1 MSVDANVAPARAGMR
16 RNVRAATLGFMA
28 FAVFSGADV
37 LVKLLAERFQVPQVT
52 FMITIAALVLLSA
65 YAGATG
71 SIGSLLP
78 RHPYLALMR
87 ALLLAVDT
95 LLIHYAFSMLPLAEA
110 YLLAFLTPLLVAI
123 LAFVLLGERLSPLA
137 WSGVMIGF
145 TGVAIA
151 LRPGIAPLN
160 LGHAAAAASALA
172 FALSLVL
179 LRRAKTSE
187 SDLALVAT
195 LLVVL
200 ATAAFGASMIGRGL
214 EAATATDLLAAGA
227 AGLLLLGGHFLL
239 VRAFRVGDASVVAP
253 FQYSQIIWGG
263 LYGALLFSAPIEL
276 HTIIGAL
283 VIVLS
288 AWLVLK

>member
-16 RNVRAATLGFMA
+16 RNLRAATLGFMA
-28 FAVFSGADV
+28 FAVFSGTDV

-52 FMITIAALVLLSA
+52 FMVTVAALLLLGA

-71 SIGSLLP
+71 SIGSLVP
-78 RHPYLALMR
+78 RHPRLALLR

-95 LLIHYAFSMLPLAEA
+95 LLIHYAFSVLPLAEA

-137 WSGVMIGF
+137 WSGVATGF
-145 TGVAIA
+145 GGVAVA
-151 LRPGIAPLN
+151 LRPGIAPFN
-160 LGHAAAAASALA
+160 LGHAAAAASALV
-172 FALSLVL
+172 FALSLLL
-179 LRRAKTSE
+179 LRRAKTTE

-200 ATAAFGASMIGRGL
+200 AGTAFGASMIGGGL
-214 EAATATDLLAAGA
+214 EPVTGADLVGAGA
-227 AGLLLLGGHFLL
+227 AGLFLLGGHFLL
-239 VRAFRVGDASVVAP
+239 VRAFRAGEASVVAP

-263 LYGALLFSAPIEL
+263 LFGALIFSAPIEL
-276 HTIIGAL
+276 HTMIGAL
-283 VIVLS
+283 IIVLS